1 MPLQAEW
8 YVGSHRDRCGLW
20 ADGGGEQEAHVLL
33 SIPTRGDHWGG
44 ETPLHGPRRTVRL
57 RTRTQRV
64 EVEDGRAG
72 TC

>member
-1 MPLQAEW
+1 MWDPTGTEMW
-8 YVGSHRDRCGLW
+8 SVGRRW
-20 ADGGGEQEAHVLL
+20 VGGGEQEAHVIL
-33 SIPTRGDHWGG
+33 SIPTRSEHWGSDR
-44 ETPLHGPRRTVRL
+44 PLHGPRRTVQL